1 MIRFIHCMKRRPE
14 LTVAEFREYW
24 NSQEFGDLVN
34 RMEDMVGPVSMIKNL
49 TFNIELNTELM
60 QERGGAEEP
69 YDGILELWF
78 ESASDLQ
85 KLSADE
91 GEALR
96 AEMGAFQEKFVDFST
111 SMRFFTEWSPVSGL
125 N

>member
-34 RMEDMVGPVSMIKNL
+34 RMQDMVGPVSMIKNL
-49 TFNIELNTELM
+49 TLNIEINNELM
-60 QERGGAEEP
+60 QERGGEEP

-85 KLSADE
+85 ELSTDE

-96 AEMGAFQEKFVDFST
+96 AEMEAFQEKFVDFST
-111 SMRFFTEWSPVSGL
+111 SSRFFTEWSPVSGL
-125 N
+125 S